1 MGEFYRV
8 PATFPRSMKNK
19 MRAVFFLLACGLA
32 LAAPAALAEMWRN
45 HFDADAISR
54 SPAFFDFQVLG
65 APGTARWMVLNDV
78 NPPSAP
84 NQLTQVVANRPDG
97 SIGAALRRT
106 VAMAD
111 GKLSV
116 ALKKV
121 PAREGLVFRMTDEK
135 NFLVLLLDGKSGET
149 RLIAY
154 RNGMPTELARGE
166 AAIDREWGVL
176 VVSLAGPAISASW
189 NEKELLRVTDAH
201 PASGRVGLATAGP
214 GRASFDEFV
223 IDTGDEARKP

>member
-1 MGEFYRV
+1 
-8 PATFPRSMKNK
+8 MKNQ
-19 MRAVFFLLACGLA
+19 MRLVFFLLMCGLI
-32 LAAPAALAEMWRN
+32 LAAPAALAERWRN

-54 SPAFFDFQVLG
+54 PPAFFDFEVLG
-65 APGTARWMVLNDV
+65 APGTTRWIVLNDV

-97 SIGAALRRT
+97 SIGVALRRS

-111 GKLSV
+111 GTLSV
-116 ALKKV
+116 SLKKV
-121 PAREGLVFRMTDEK
+121 PAREGLVFRMTGEK
-135 NFLVLLLDGKSGET
+135 DFLVLLLDGKSGQA

-154 RNGMPTELARGE
+154 RNGTPAELARGT
-166 AAIDREWGVL
+166 AAIDRDWGIL
-176 VVSLAGPAISASW
+176 AVSLAGPTNSASW
-189 NEKELLRVTDAH
+189 NEKELLRATDAH
-201 PASGRVGLATAGP
+201 PASGRVGVATAGP

>member
-1 MGEFYRV
+1 
-8 PATFPRSMKNK
+8 MKK
-19 MRAVFFLLACGLA
+19 QTRLVFFLLACGLV
-32 LAAPAALAEMWRN
+32 LAAPAALAERWRN

-54 SPAFFDFQVLG
+54 PPAFFDFEVLG
-65 APGTARWMVLNDV
+65 APGTATRWMVLNDV

-97 SIGAALRRT
+97 SIAVALRRN

-111 GKLSV
+111 GTLTV

-135 NFLVLLLDGKSGET
+135 NFLVLLLNGQSGET

-154 RNGMPTELARGE
+154 HAGTPTELARGT
-166 AAIDREWGVL
+166 AAIDREWGIL
-176 VVSLAGPAISASW
+176 AVSLAGPAISASW
-189 NEKELLRVTDAH
+189 NEKELLRATDAH

-223 IDTGDEARKP
+223 IDTGDEPRKP

>member
-1 MGEFYRV
+1 
-8 PATFPRSMKNK
+8 MKK
-19 MRAVFFLLACGLA
+19 QMPLVFFLLACGLI
-32 LAAPAALAEMWRN
+32 LAAPAALAERWRN
-45 HFDADAISR
+45 HFDADAISQP
-54 SPAFFDFQVLG
+54 PAFFDFEALG
-65 APGTARWMVLNDV
+65 APGTTRWIVLNDV

-97 SIGAALRRT
+97 SIGVALRRS

-111 GKLSV
+111 GTLSV
-116 ALKKV
+116 SLKKV
-121 PAREGLVFRMTDEK
+121 AAREGLVFRMADEK

-154 RNGMPTELARGE
+154 RNGTPAELARGA
-166 AAIDREWGVL
+166 AAIDREWGNL
-176 VVSLAGPAISASW
+176 AVSLAGPSISASW
-189 NEKELLRVTDAH
+189 NEKDLLRATDAH

-223 IDTGDEARKP
+223 IDSGDGVHKP